1 MIEFLKVFRIICI
14 VCLAIYLI
22 WGIARQFQNIYIM
35 FILIVFIIIS
45 SFFISYIQY
54 KNIIKPFFISN
65 SFNEISNISD
75 IRKGI
80 INSESLNIEFAYN
93 KDDLDILKVNIKN
106 TYYTQKDKKREKDIF
121 KGIYIRKKN
130 IKMKDFIIVSNSD
143 IKDILGVKEP
153 LILLDNVDFNKYFK
167 LYSNNN
173 LEVFKFLNPK
183 KLDIISNNAK
193 LINHKI
199 SLFYKDN
206 YLHTYIHN
214 FSFSENIEKEFKSII
229 NIVNEF

>member
-1 MIEFLKVFRIICI
+1 
-14 VCLAIYLI
+14 
-22 WGIARQFQNIYIM
+22 
-35 FILIVFIIIS
+35 
-45 SFFISYIQY
+45 YIQY

-65 SFNEISNISD
+65 NFNEISNISD
-75 IRKGI
+75 IKKGI
-80 INSESLNIEFAYN
+80 INNESLNIEFAYN

-206 YLHTYIHN
+206 YLHIYIHN